1 MKKFLIITV
10 PLAFIIIVFIAFFS
24 DTIIKQNLESI
35 LSKNIKRSVKIN
47 NLNVSYLSGEINL
60 EKIEINNKD
69 FPGKI
74 LVVDQAFAKL
84 DFLSFYEDV
93 IVIDNIML
101 DGISLNYYFDI
112 TNISK
117 SNFTSL
123 KKTLENKKSLNKQP
137 NEKKFLVK
145 QLDIKEINVSAYSS
159 KLNLSQTVKLSDM
172 KFKNLGNTKES
183 KNYKAIARKT
193 IDKAYNELKGKLTSG
208 AFDQNVIK
216 DKMKDELK
224 KKFKKILK

>member
-1 MKKFLIITV
+1 MKKFLIIIV
-10 PLAFIIIVFIAFFS
+10 PFAFITIVLVVFFS
-24 DTIIKQNLESI
+24 DTIIKKNLESI

-47 NLNVSYLSGEINL
+47 DLNVSYLSGEINL

-101 DGISLNYYFDI
+101 DGISLNYYFYI

>member
-1 MKKFLIITV
+1 MKKFLIIIV
-10 PLAFIIIVFIAFFS
+10 PFAFITIVLVVFFS
-24 DTIIKQNLESI
+24 DTIIKKNLESI

-123 KKTLENKKSLNKQP
+123 KKTLENKKSPNKKP
-137 NEKKFLVK
+137 NDKKFLVK
-145 QLDIKEINVSAYSS
+145 QLDIKEINVSASS
-159 KLNLSQTVKLSDM
+159 AKLNLSQTVKLRDM
-172 KFKNLGNTKES
+172 KFENLGNTKES
-183 KNYKAIARKT
+183 KNYKAIAKKT

-216 DKMKDELK
+216 DKIKDELK
-224 KKFKKILK
+224 NKFKKILK

>member
-1 MKKFLIITV
+1 MKKILTIIVSTIFI
-10 PLAFIIIVFIAFFS
+10 FIIFVTFFS
-24 DTIIKQNLESI
+24 DTLIKKNLEGI
-35 LSKNIKRSVKIN
+35 LSKNLNRSVKIADFD
-47 NLNVSYLSGEINL
+47 VSYLSGEINL

-69 FPGKI
+69 FPGKL

-84 DFLSFYEDV
+84 DLLSLYEDI

-117 SNFTSL
+117 SNFSSL
-123 KKTLENKKSLNKQP
+123 KKTLENKKSP
-137 NEKKFLVK
+137 NREPGDKKFLVK
-145 QLDIKEINVSAYSS
+145 QLDIKEINVSASSS

-183 KNYKAIARKT
+183 KNYKTIVKKT

-216 DKMKDELK
+216 DKIKDELK
-224 KKFKKILK
+224 NKFKKILK

>member
-1 MKKFLIITV
+1 MKKFLIIIV
-10 PLAFIIIVFIAFFS
+10 PFAFITIVLVVFFS
-24 DTIIKQNLESI
+24 DTIIKKNLESI

>member
-1 MKKFLIITV
+1 MKKFLIISV
-10 PLAFIIIVFIAFFS
+10 PLIFISIALVGFFS
-24 DTIIKQNLESI
+24 DTIIKKNLESI
-35 LSKNIKRSVKIN
+35 LSKNINRSVKIADFD
-47 NLNVSYLSGEINL
+47 VSYFSGEINL

-69 FPGKI
+69 FPGKL

-84 DFLSFYEDV
+84 DLLSFYKDV

-101 DGISLNYYFDI
+101 DGIGLNYYFDI

-123 KKTLENKKSLNKQP
+123 KKTLENKKSSNRKP
-137 NEKKFLVK
+137 NDKKFLVK
-145 QLDIKEINVSAYSS
+145 QLDIKDINVSASSS

-172 KFKNLGNTKES
+172 KFENLGNTKES
-183 KNYKAIARKT
+183 KNYKAIAQKT
-193 IDKAYNELKGKLTSG
+193 IDKAYNELKGKLTSE

-216 DKMKDELK
+216 DKIKDELK
-224 KKFKKILK
+224 NKFKKILK